1 MYRLNIRRRWYL
13 GMALSAI
20 VTLGCIIYFPGQFPE
35 QVITLPVFGFLALT
49 IGEVLLCLMLAFGC
63 YPNAT
68 KSTQLVPIAATLV
81 GLCMLFGTIGNVV
94 CSVTHLLPGG
104 SMLVTGLVVSWVQ
117 LAIMNIGGLVAT
129 LTLYELVVLQGEEA
143 EAAAAQAGMDFSDR
157 IRATPSDPSKALPAE
172 GMALTGP
179 PAN

>member
-20 VTLGCIIYFPGQFPE
+20 ATLGCIIYFPGQYPE

-49 IGEVLLCLMLAFGC
+49 GGELILCLLLAFGF

-68 KSTQLVPIAATLV
+68 KTTQLVPIAATLV

-94 CSVTHLLPGG
+94 CSVTHLLPG
-104 SMLVTGLVVSWVQ
+104 SSLLMTGLVVSWVQ
-117 LAIMNIGGLVAT
+117 LAIMNIGGVVAV
-129 LTLYELVVLQGEEA
+129 LCLYQLEALQGEE
-143 EAAAAQAGMDFSDR
+143 
-157 IRATPSDPSKALPAE
+157 T
-172 GMALTGP
+172 
-179 PAN
+179 